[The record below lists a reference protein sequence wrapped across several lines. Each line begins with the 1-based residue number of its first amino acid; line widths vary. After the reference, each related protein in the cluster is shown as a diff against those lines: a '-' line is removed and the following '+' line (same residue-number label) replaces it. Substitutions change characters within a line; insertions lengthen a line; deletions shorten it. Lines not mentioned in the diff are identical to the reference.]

1 MEPLIKV
8 LKLVDQDKKLTLSI
22 IYKAMDKAKLVIKAS
37 VMQWEKYWEFIDRRW
52 EGQLHRHLHVAGNKK
67 ILYIFFSST
76 NYYKLIII

>member
-37 VMQWEKYWEFIDRRW
+37 VMQWEEYWEFIDRRW

-67 ILYIFFSST
+67 ILYIFFIIFFK
-76 NYYKLIII
+76 YKLL